1 VNGAVQRAITRQ
13 TNLVVSC
20 AVKPACFFAFS
31 FAMGDLMNTAPR
43 YATLRRILSESAR
56 LDVPVDQIEDAT
68 DLYEHG
74 LSSLATVQIMLAV
87 EDAFDI
93 EIPDAMLTRR
103 LFQSIDSLAAAVLEL
118 AANKAE
124 V

>member
-1 VNGAVQRAITRQ
+1 
-13 TNLVVSC
+13 
-20 AVKPACFFAFS
+20 
-31 FAMGDLMNTAPR
+31 MNTAPR
-43 YATLRRILSESAR
+43 YAALRRILSESAR
-56 LDVPVDQIEDAT
+56 LDVPVDQLEDSA

-93 EIPDAMLTRR
+93 EIPDAMLTRK

-118 AANKAE
+118 AANGAE

>member
-1 VNGAVQRAITRQ
+1 
-13 TNLVVSC
+13 
-20 AVKPACFFAFS
+20 
-31 FAMGDLMNTAPR
+31 MNTAPR
-43 YATLRRILSESAR
+43 YITLRRILSESAR
-56 LDVPVDQIEDAT
+56 LDVPVDQIEDSS

-93 EIPDAMLTRR
+93 EIPDAMLTRK
-103 LFQSIDSLAAAVLEL
+103 LFQSIDSLAAAVSEL
-118 AANKAE
+118 SANGAE

>member
-1 VNGAVQRAITRQ
+1 
-13 TNLVVSC
+13 
-20 AVKPACFFAFS
+20 
-31 FAMGDLMNTAPR
+31 MNNAPR
-43 YATLRRILSESAR
+43 YITLRRILSESAR
-56 LDVPVDQIEDAT
+56 LDVPVDQIGDT
-68 DLYEHG
+68 SDLYEHG

-103 LFQSIDSLAAAVLEL
+103 LFQSIESLAAAVSEL
-118 AANKAE
+118 SANGAE

>member
-1 VNGAVQRAITRQ
+1 
-13 TNLVVSC
+13 
-20 AVKPACFFAFS
+20 
-31 FAMGDLMNTAPR
+31 MGELMNTAPR

-56 LDVPVDQIEDAT
+56 LDVPVDQIEDTT

-103 LFQSIDSLAAAVLEL
+103 LFQSIQSLAAAVLEL

>member
-1 VNGAVQRAITRQ
+1 
-13 TNLVVSC
+13 
-20 AVKPACFFAFS
+20 
-31 FAMGDLMNTAPR
+31 MNTAPR
-43 YATLRRILSESAR
+43 YVTLRRILSESAR
-56 LDVPVDQIEDAT
+56 LDVPVDQIGDAS

-93 EIPDAMLTRR
+93 EIPDAMLTRK
-103 LFQSIDSLAAAVLEL
+103 LFQSIDSLAAAVSEL
-118 AANKAE
+118 SANGAE

>member
-1 VNGAVQRAITRQ
+1 
-13 TNLVVSC
+13 
-20 AVKPACFFAFS
+20 
-31 FAMGDLMNTAPR
+31 MNTAPR

-56 LDVPVDQIEDAT
+56 LDVPVDQIDDAT

>member
-1 VNGAVQRAITRQ
+1 
-13 TNLVVSC
+13 
-20 AVKPACFFAFS
+20 
-31 FAMGDLMNTAPR
+31 MNTAPR
-43 YATLRRILSESAR
+43 YVTLRRILSESAR
-56 LDVPVDQIEDAT
+56 LDVPVDQIDDSS

-93 EIPDAMLTRR
+93 EIPDAMLTRK
-103 LFQSIDSLAAAVLEL
+103 LFQSIESLAAAVSEL
-118 AANKAE
+118 SANGAE

>member
-1 VNGAVQRAITRQ
+1 
-13 TNLVVSC
+13 
-20 AVKPACFFAFS
+20 
-31 FAMGDLMNTAPR
+31 MNTAPR
-43 YATLRRILSESAR
+43 YAALRRILSDSAR
-56 LDVPVDQIEDAT
+56 LDVPVDQLEDSA

-87 EDAFDI
+87 EDAFEI
-93 EIPDAMLTRR
+93 EIPDAMLTRK

-118 AANKAE
+118 AANGAE

>member
-1 VNGAVQRAITRQ
+1 
-13 TNLVVSC
+13 
-20 AVKPACFFAFS
+20 
-31 FAMGDLMNTAPR
+31 MNNAPR
-43 YATLRRILSESAR
+43 YVTLRRILSESAR
-56 LDVPVDQIEDAT
+56 LDVPVDQIDDGS

-93 EIPDAMLTRR
+93 EIPDAMLTRK
-103 LFQSIDSLAAAVLEL
+103 LFQSIDSLAAAVSEL
-118 AANKAE
+118 SANGAE

>member
-1 VNGAVQRAITRQ
+1 
-13 TNLVVSC
+13 
-20 AVKPACFFAFS
+20 
-31 FAMGDLMNTAPR
+31 MNTAPR
-43 YATLRRILSESAR
+43 YAVVRRILSESAR
-56 LDVPVDQIEDAT
+56 LDVSVDQLADDS

-93 EIPDAMLTRR
+93 EIPDAMLTRK
-103 LFQSIDSLAAAVLEL
+103 LFQSIDSLAAAVFEL
-118 AANKAE
+118 AANRAE